1 MTTDILNYIDQLSA
15 TYNSLLPMSPE
26 NQRRWDKKVRL
37 EFNYNS
43 NHIEGN
49 TLTYGE
55 TELLLLFDETHGS
68 RPMREYEEMKAHD
81 VAFQKIKEWAADTET
96 PLTEQ
101 DIKNLNQIILV
112 QPFWKDAITPDGQPT
127 RRQITVGNYKT
138 QPNSVRLPNGELF
151 EYTAPQE
158 VPIKMQELIE
168 WYRDEQTALH
178 PVTLAAMFHYKFV
191 CIHPFDDGNGR
202 VSRLLMNYVLLAH
215 KLPPVVIKSSDKQN
229 YLHAL
234 HLADTGQY
242 EAFIRYIAA
251 QVVSSLEMAIK
262 AAKGESIEE
271 PDDLDKEIA
280 LLARQ
285 LQHQETYK
293 TPQQV
298 LNVFHWAQQKLL
310 APCEAVLRKFD
321 KLFQEKKKIKKV
333 NNEEAIK
340 VEYEYKNT
348 SEALTEP
355 FLTTIK
361 HFNNSAKKIGK
372 ENVYGIDPYTTDI
385 YNIAH
390 EYYLYGSAYAKDSVV
405 NCTFHI
411 LFEKFSYTIT
421 IEVMNDC
428 FLKKSYPYGTFPDDE
443 SISVLPQQLGKE
455 LLEKVKKV

>member
-1 MTTDILNYIDQLSA
+1 MDIFDYIDQLSA

-68 RPMREYEEMKAHD
+68 RPMRDYEEMKAHD
-81 VAFQKIKEWAADTET
+81 VAFQKIKEWATDTET

-112 QPFWKDAITPDGQPT
+112 QPFWKNAITPDGQPT

-158 VPIKMQELIE
+158 VPIKMQELME

-280 LLARQ
+280 LVARQ

-298 LNVFHWAQQKLL
+298 LNVFHWAQQKLF
-310 APCEAVLRKFD
+310 APCEAVLQKFD
-321 KLFQEKKKIKKV
+321 KLFQEKKRVRKV
-333 NNEEAIK
+333 NHKDVEEENRNSLLEVLTVSVPKIAKQLNNPIK
-340 VEYEYKNT
+340 
-348 SEALTEP
+348 
-355 FLTTIK
+355 
-361 HFNNSAKKIGK
+361 K

-385 YNIAH
+385 YNITLQ
-390 EYYLYGSAYAKDSVV
+390 YYLYGSAYARDSSVV
-405 NCTFHI
+405 NCIFYI
-411 LFEKFSYTIT
+411 SFEKNSYTIE
-421 IEVMNDC
+421 IEVMNDYL
-428 FLKKSYPYGTFPDDE
+428 FKKSYPYSTFPDDE

-455 LLEKVKKV
+455 LLAKVKKV

>member
-1 MTTDILNYIDQLSA
+1 MDIFDYIDQLSA

-55 TELLLLFDETHGS
+55 TELLLLFGETHGS
-68 RPMREYEEMKAHD
+68 RPMRDYEEMKAHD

-158 VPIKMQELIE
+158 VPIQMQELME

-234 HLADTGQY
+234 HLADTEQY
-242 EAFIRYIAA
+242 EAFIRYIAE

-280 LLARQ
+280 LVARQ

-310 APCEAVLRKFD
+310 APCEAVLQKFD
-321 KLFQEKKKIKKV
+321 KLFQEKKRVRKV
-333 NNEEAIK
+333 NHKEVEEENRNSLFEVLTASVPKIVKQLNNPIK
-340 VEYEYKNT
+340 
-348 SEALTEP
+348 
-355 FLTTIK
+355 
-361 HFNNSAKKIGK
+361 K

-385 YNIAH
+385 YNITLQ
-390 EYYLYGSAYAKDSVV
+390 YYLYGSAYARDSSVV
-405 NCTFHI
+405 NCIFYI
-411 LFEKFSYTIT
+411 SFEKNSYTIE
-421 IEVMNDC
+421 IEVMNDYL
-428 FLKKSYPYGTFPDDE
+428 FKKSYPYSTFPDDE

>member
-1 MTTDILNYIDQLSA
+1 MDIFDYIDQLSA
-15 TYNSLLPMSPE
+15 TYHSLLPMSPE
-26 NQRRWDKKVRL
+26 NQRQWDKKVRL

-49 TLTYGE
+49 TLTYGD
-55 TELLLLFDETHGS
+55 TQLLLLFDETHGS
-68 RPMREYEEMKAHD
+68 HPMRDYEEMKAHD
-81 VAFQKIKEWAADTET
+81 VAFQKIKEWAADTQM
-96 PLTEQ
+96 PLTEK
-101 DIKNLNQIILV
+101 DIRELNQIILV
-112 QPFWKDAITPDGQPT
+112 QPFWKDAITPDGHPT
-127 RRQITVGNYKT
+127 RRQIMVGSYKT

-158 VPIKMQELIE
+158 VPIQMQELME

-280 LLARQ
+280 LLTRQ

-298 LNVFHWAQQKLL
+298 LNVFHWAQQKFI
-310 APCEAVLRKFD
+310 APCEAVLQKFD
-321 KLFQEKKKIKKV
+321 KLFQEKKKIERLNDIQVDFSTLIELPKEV
-333 NNEEAIK
+333 NSLT
-340 VEYEYKNT
+340 YEYCLNQRYY
-348 SEALTEP
+348 
-355 FLTTIK
+355 I
-361 HFNNSAKKIGK
+361 
-372 ENVYGIDPYTTDI
+372 ENDI
-385 YNIAH
+385 W
-390 EYYLYGSAYAKDSVV
+390 
-405 NCTFHI
+405 
-411 LFEKFSYTIT
+411 
-421 IEVMNDC
+421 
-428 FLKKSYPYGTFPDDE
+428 
-443 SISVLPQQLGKE
+443 
-455 LLEKVKKV
+455 

>member
-68 RPMREYEEMKAHD
+68 RPMRDYEEMKAHD
-81 VAFQKIKEWAADTET
+81 VAFQKIKEWATDTET

-127 RRQITVGNYKT
+127 RRQIIVGNYKT

-158 VPIKMQELIE
+158 VPIKMQELME
-168 WYRDEQTALH
+168 WYRDEQTTLH

-242 EAFIRYIAA
+242 EAFIRYIAE

-280 LLARQ
+280 LLTRQ

-298 LNVFHWAQQKLL
+298 LNVFHWAQQKLF
-310 APCEAVLRKFD
+310 APCEAVLQKFD
-321 KLFQEKKKIKKV
+321 KLFQEKKRVRKV
-333 NNEEAIK
+333 NHKDVEEENRNSLLEVLTVSVPKIAKQLNNPIK
-340 VEYEYKNT
+340 
-348 SEALTEP
+348 
-355 FLTTIK
+355 
-361 HFNNSAKKIGK
+361 K

-385 YNIAH
+385 YNITLQ
-390 EYYLYGSAYAKDSVV
+390 YYLYGSAYARDSSVV
-405 NCTFHI
+405 NCIFYI
-411 LFEKFSYTIT
+411 SFEKNSYTIE
-421 IEVMNDC
+421 IEVMNDYL
-428 FLKKSYPYGTFPDDE
+428 FKKSYPYSTFPDDE

-455 LLEKVKKV
+455 LLAKVKKV

>member
-68 RPMREYEEMKAHD
+68 RPMRDYEEMKAHD
-81 VAFQKIKEWAADTET
+81 VAFQKIKEWATDTET

-101 DIKNLNQIILV
+101 EIKNLNQIILV
-112 QPFWKDAITPDGQPT
+112 QPFWKNAITPDGQPT

-158 VPIKMQELIE
+158 VPIKMQELME
-168 WYRDEQTALH
+168 WYRDEQTTLH

-242 EAFIRYIAA
+242 EAFIRYIAE

-280 LLARQ
+280 LVARQ

-310 APCEAVLRKFD
+310 APCEAVLQKFD
-321 KLFQEKKKIKKV
+321 KLFQEKKRVRKV
-333 NNEEAIK
+333 NHKDVEEENRNSLLEVLTASVPKIAKQLNNPIK
-340 VEYEYKNT
+340 
-348 SEALTEP
+348 
-355 FLTTIK
+355 
-361 HFNNSAKKIGK
+361 K

-385 YNIAH
+385 YNITLQ
-390 EYYLYGSAYAKDSVV
+390 YYLYGSAYARDSSVV
-405 NCTFHI
+405 NCIFYI
-411 LFEKFSYTIT
+411 SFEKNSYTIE
-421 IEVMNDC
+421 IEVMNDYL
-428 FLKKSYPYGTFPDDE
+428 FKKSYPYSTFPDDE

-455 LLEKVKKV
+455 LLAKVKKV

>member
-68 RPMREYEEMKAHD
+68 RPMRDYEEMKAHD
-81 VAFQKIKEWAADTET
+81 VAFQKIKEWAADTQM
-96 PLTEQ
+96 PLTEK
-101 DIKNLNQIILV
+101 DIRELNQIILV
-112 QPFWKDAITPDGQPT
+112 QPFLKNAITPDGQPT
-127 RRQITVGNYKT
+127 RKQIKVGSYKT
-138 QPNSVRLPNGELF
+138 EPNSVRLPNGELF

-158 VPIKMQELIE
+158 VPIRMQELME
-168 WYRDEQTALH
+168 WYRDEQRGLH

-202 VSRLLMNYVLLAH
+202 VSRLLMNYILLAH

-242 EAFIRYIAA
+242 EAFIRYIAE

-310 APCEAVLRKFD
+310 APCEAVLQKFD
-321 KLFQEKKKIKKV
+321 KLFQEKKRVRKV
-333 NNEEAIK
+333 NHKDVEEENRNSLLEVLTASVPKIAKQLNNPIK
-340 VEYEYKNT
+340 
-348 SEALTEP
+348 
-355 FLTTIK
+355 
-361 HFNNSAKKIGK
+361 K

-385 YNIAH
+385 YNITLQ
-390 EYYLYGSAYAKDSVV
+390 YYLYGSAYARDSSVV
-405 NCTFHI
+405 NCIFYI
-411 LFEKFSYTIT
+411 SFEKNSYTIE
-421 IEVMNDC
+421 IEVMNDYL
-428 FLKKSYPYGTFPDDE
+428 FKKSYPYSTFPDDE
-443 SISVLPQQLGKE
+443 SISVLPQQLGKK
-455 LLEKVKKV
+455 LLAKVKEV

>member
-1 MTTDILNYIDQLSA
+1 MDIFDYIDQLSA
-15 TYNSLLPMSPE
+15 TYHNLLPMSLE

-49 TLTYGE
+49 TLTYGD
-55 TELLLLFDETHGS
+55 TQLLLLFGETHGS
-68 RPMREYEEMKAHD
+68 RPMRDYEEMKAHD
-81 VAFQKIKEWAADTET
+81 VAFQKIKEWAADTDM
-96 PLTEQ
+96 PLTEK
-101 DIKNLNQIILV
+101 DIRELNQIILV
-112 QPFWKDAITPDGQPT
+112 QPFWKDAITPEGQPT
-127 RRQITVGNYKT
+127 RRQITVGSYKT

-158 VPIKMQELIE
+158 VPIQMQALME
-168 WYRDEQTALH
+168 WYRDEQAALH

-234 HLADTGQY
+234 HLADIGQY
-242 EAFIRYIAA
+242 EAFIRYIAQ

-285 LQHQETYK
+285 LEHQETYK

-298 LNVFHWAQQKLL
+298 LNVFHWAQQKLI
-310 APCEAVLRKFD
+310 APCEAVLQKFD
-321 KLFQEKKKIKKV
+321 KLFQEKKRVRKV
-333 NNEEAIK
+333 NHKEVEDENRNSLLEVLTAPIPKFVKQLNNPIK
-340 VEYEYKNT
+340 
-348 SEALTEP
+348 
-355 FLTTIK
+355 
-361 HFNNSAKKIGK
+361 K

-385 YNIAH
+385 YNIAK
-390 EYYLYGSAYAKDSVV
+390 EYYLYGSAYAKDSSVV
-405 NCTFHI
+405 NCIFYI
-411 LFEKFSYTIT
+411 SFEKNSYTIE
-421 IEVMNDC
+421 IDVMNDC
-428 FLKKSYPYGTFPDDE
+428 LLKKSYPYGTFPDDE
-443 SISVLPQQLGKE
+443 SISVLPQQLGKK
-455 LLEKVKKV
+455 LLAKVKEV

>member
-1 MTTDILNYIDQLSA
+1 MTRDILGYIDQLSA

-68 RPMREYEEMKAHD
+68 HPMRDYEEMKAHD

-112 QPFWKDAITPDGQPT
+112 QPFWKNAITPDGQPT

-158 VPIKMQELIE
+158 VPIQMQALME

-310 APCEAVLRKFD
+310 APCEAVLQKFD
-321 KLFQEKKKIKKV
+321 KLFQEKKRVRKV
-333 NNEEAIK
+333 NHKDVEEENRNSLLEVLTASVPKIAKQLNNPIK
-340 VEYEYKNT
+340 
-348 SEALTEP
+348 
-355 FLTTIK
+355 
-361 HFNNSAKKIGK
+361 K

-385 YNIAH
+385 YNITLQ
-390 EYYLYGSAYAKDSVV
+390 YYLYGSAYAKNSSVV
-405 NCTFHI
+405 NCIFYI
-411 LFEKFSYTIT
+411 SFEENSYTIE
-421 IEVMNDC
+421 IEVMNDYL
-428 FLKKSYPYGTFPDDE
+428 LKKSYSYSTFPDDK
-443 SISVLPQQLGKE
+443 SISVLPQQLGKK
-455 LLEKVKKV
+455 LLEKVKEV

>member
-1 MTTDILNYIDQLSA
+1 MDIFDYIDQLSA

-68 RPMREYEEMKAHD
+68 RPMRDYEEMKAHD
-81 VAFQKIKEWAADTET
+81 VAFQKIKEWAADTQM
-96 PLTEQ
+96 PLTE
-101 DIKNLNQIILV
+101 KNIRELNQIILV

-158 VPIKMQELIE
+158 VPIRMQELME
-168 WYRDEQTALH
+168 RYRDEQTALH

-242 EAFIRYIAA
+242 EAFIRYIAE

-280 LLARQ
+280 LVARQ

-298 LNVFHWAQQKLL
+298 LNVFHWAQQKLI

-321 KLFQEKKKIKKV
+321 KLFQEKKRVRKV
-333 NNEEAIK
+333 NDKEIEEESTLKDLFELPRIIR
-340 VEYEYKNT
+340 N
-348 SEALTEP
+348 LQQ
-355 FLTTIK
+355 
-361 HFNNSAKKIGK
+361 FNGKGKK

-385 YNIAH
+385 YNITH
-390 EYYLYGSAYAKDSVV
+390 QYYLYGSAYARDSSVV
-405 NCTFHI
+405 NCIFYI
-411 LFEKFSYTIT
+411 SFEKNSYTIE

-428 FLKKSYPYGTFPDDE
+428 LLEKSYPYGTFPDDE
-443 SISVLPQQLGKE
+443 SISVLPQQLGKK
-455 LLEKVKKV
+455 LLAKVKEV

>member
-1 MTTDILNYIDQLSA
+1 MDIFDYIDQLSA
-15 TYNSLLPMSPE
+15 TYHSLLPMSPE
-26 NQRRWDKKVRL
+26 NQHRWDKKVRL

-68 RPMREYEEMKAHD
+68 RPMRDYEEMKAHD
-81 VAFQKIKEWAADTET
+81 VAFQKIKEWATDTET

-112 QPFWKDAITPDGQPT
+112 QPFWKNAITPDGQPT

-158 VPIKMQELIE
+158 VPLKMQELME
-168 WYRDEQTALH
+168 WYRDEPTTLH
-178 PVTLAAMFHYKFV
+178 PITLAAMFHYKFV

-280 LLARQ
+280 LVARQ

-310 APCEAVLRKFD
+310 APCEAVLQKFD
-321 KLFQEKKKIKKV
+321 KLFQEKKRVRKV
-333 NNEEAIK
+333 NHKDVEEENRNSLLEVLTASVPKIAKQLNNPIK
-340 VEYEYKNT
+340 
-348 SEALTEP
+348 
-355 FLTTIK
+355 
-361 HFNNSAKKIGK
+361 K

-385 YNIAH
+385 YNITLQ
-390 EYYLYGSAYAKDSVV
+390 YYLYGSAYARDSSVV
-405 NCTFHI
+405 NCIFYI
-411 LFEKFSYTIT
+411 SFEKNSYTIE
-421 IEVMNDC
+421 IEVMNDYL
-428 FLKKSYPYGTFPDDE
+428 FKKSYPYSTFPDDE
-443 SISVLPQQLGKE
+443 SISVLPQQLGKK
-455 LLEKVKKV
+455 LLAKVKEV

>member
-26 NQRRWDKKVRL
+26 NQCRWDKKVRL

-81 VAFQKIKEWAADTET
+81 VAFQKIKEWATDTET

-112 QPFWKDAITPDGQPT
+112 QPFWKNAITPDGQPT

-158 VPIKMQELIE
+158 VPIKMQELME
-168 WYRDEQTALH
+168 WYRDEQTTLH
-178 PVTLAAMFHYKFV
+178 PITLAAMFHYKFV

-280 LLARQ
+280 LVARQ

-310 APCEAVLRKFD
+310 APCEAVLQKFD
-321 KLFQEKKKIKKV
+321 KLFQEKKRVRKV
-333 NNEEAIK
+333 NHKEVEEENRDSLFEVLTAPIPKIVKQLNNPIK
-340 VEYEYKNT
+340 
-348 SEALTEP
+348 
-355 FLTTIK
+355 
-361 HFNNSAKKIGK
+361 K

-385 YNIAH
+385 YNITLQ
-390 EYYLYGSAYAKDSVV
+390 YYLYGSAYARDSSVV
-405 NCTFHI
+405 NCIFYI
-411 LFEKFSYTIT
+411 SFEKNSYTIE
-421 IEVMNDC
+421 IEVMNDYL
-428 FLKKSYPYGTFPDDE
+428 FKKSYPYGTFPDNE
-443 SISVLPQQLGKE
+443 SISVLPQQLGKK
-455 LLEKVKKV
+455 LLAKVKEV

>member
-1 MTTDILNYIDQLSA
+1 MDIFDYIDQLSA
-15 TYNSLLPMSPE
+15 TYHSLLPMSPE

-49 TLTYGE
+49 TLTYGD
-55 TELLLLFDETHGS
+55 TQLLLLFDETHGS
-68 RPMREYEEMKAHD
+68 HPMRDYEEMKAHD
-81 VAFQKIKEWAADTET
+81 VAFQKIKEWAADADM
-96 PLTEQ
+96 PLTEK
-101 DIKNLNQIILV
+101 DIRELNQIILV
-112 QPFWKDAITPDGQPT
+112 KSFWKDAITPDGHPT
-127 RRQITVGNYKT
+127 RRQIMVGSYKT

-158 VPIKMQELIE
+158 VPIKMQELME

-242 EAFIRYIAA
+242 EAFIRYIAQ

-280 LLARQ
+280 LLTRQ

-310 APCEAVLRKFD
+310 APCEAVLQKFD
-321 KLFQEKKKIKKV
+321 KLFQEKKRVRKV
-333 NNEEAIK
+333 NHKEVEEENRNSLLEVLTASVPKIVKQLNNPIK
-340 VEYEYKNT
+340 
-348 SEALTEP
+348 
-355 FLTTIK
+355 
-361 HFNNSAKKIGK
+361 K

-385 YNIAH
+385 YNITLQ
-390 EYYLYGSAYAKDSVV
+390 YYLYGSAYARDSSVV
-405 NCTFHI
+405 NCIFYI
-411 LFEKFSYTIT
+411 SFEKNSYTIE

-428 FLKKSYPYGTFPDDE
+428 LLEKSYPYGTFPDDE

-455 LLEKVKKV
+455 LLAKVKKV

>member
-1 MTTDILNYIDQLSA
+1 MDIFDYIDQLSA

-68 RPMREYEEMKAHD
+68 RPMRDYEEMKAHD
-81 VAFQKIKEWAADTET
+81 VAFQKIKEWATDTET

-112 QPFWKDAITPDGQPT
+112 QPFWKDAITPNGQPT

-158 VPIKMQELIE
+158 VPIRMQELME
-168 WYRDEQTALH
+168 WYRNKQTALH

-242 EAFIRYIAA
+242 EAFIRYIAE

-280 LLARQ
+280 LLTRQ

-298 LNVFHWAQQKLL
+298 LNVFHWAQQKLI
-310 APCEAVLRKFD
+310 APCEAVLQKFD
-321 KLFQEKKKIKKV
+321 KLFQEKKEIKKV
-333 NNEEAIK
+333 NNEEVKEEDKLKDLLEILRTPIK
-340 VEYEYKNT
+340 SIQQMNE
-348 SEALTEP
+348 EAKL
-355 FLTTIK
+355 K
-361 HFNNSAKKIGK
+361 AQKI
-372 ENVYGIDPYTTDI
+372 YDIDPYITEI
-385 YNIAH
+385 NNITH
-390 EYYLYGSAYAKDSVV
+390 QYYLYGSAYARDSSVV
-405 NCTFHI
+405 NCSIEISFKNDLYI
-411 LFEKFSYTIT
+411 IA
-421 IEVMNDC
+421 IEVMNDYL
-428 FLKKSYPYGTFPDDE
+428 LKKSYPYSTFPDDE
-443 SISVLPQQLGKE
+443 SISVLPQQLGKK
-455 LLEKVKKV
+455 LLAKVKEV

>member
-1 MTTDILNYIDQLSA
+1 MDIFDYIDQLSA
-15 TYNSLLPMSPE
+15 TYHSLLPMSPE

-55 TELLLLFDETHGS
+55 TQLLLLFDETHGS
-68 RPMREYEEMKAHD
+68 HPMRDYEEMKAHD
-81 VAFQKIKEWAADTET
+81 VAFQKIKEWAADTDM
-96 PLTEQ
+96 PLTEK
-101 DIKNLNQIILV
+101 DIRELNQIILV

-138 QPNSVRLPNGELF
+138 QPNSVLLSNGELF

-158 VPIKMQELIE
+158 VPIQMQELME
-168 WYRDEQTALH
+168 WYRDKQATLH
-178 PVTLAAMFHYKFV
+178 PINLAAMFHYKFV
-191 CIHPFDDGNGR
+191 RIHPFDDGNGR

-242 EAFIRYIAA
+242 EAFIRYIAE

-271 PDDLDKEIA
+271 PDDLDKEIT

-310 APCEAVLRKFD
+310 APCEAVLQKFD
-321 KLFQEKKKIKKV
+321 KLFQEKKEIKKV
-333 NNEEAIK
+333 NNEEVKEEDKLKDLLEILRTPIK
-340 VEYEYKNT
+340 SIQQMNE
-348 SEALTEP
+348 EAKL
-355 FLTTIK
+355 K
-361 HFNNSAKKIGK
+361 AQKI
-372 ENVYGIDPYTTDI
+372 YDIDPYITEI
-385 YNIAH
+385 NNITH
-390 EYYLYGSAYAKDSVV
+390 QYYLYGSAYARDSSVV
-405 NCTFHI
+405 NCSIEISFKNDLYI
-411 LFEKFSYTIT
+411 IV
-421 IEVMNDC
+421 IEVMNDYL
-428 FLKKSYPYGTFPDDE
+428 LKKSYPYSTFPDDE
-443 SISVLPQQLGKE
+443 SISVLPQQLGKK
-455 LLEKVKKV
+455 LLAKVKEV

>member
-1 MTTDILNYIDQLSA
+1 MDIFDYIDQLSA

-68 RPMREYEEMKAHD
+68 RPMRDYEEMKAHD

-158 VPIKMQELIE
+158 VPIKMQELME
-168 WYRDEQTALH
+168 WYRDKQTALH
-178 PVTLAAMFHYKFV
+178 PVSLAAMFHYKFV

-242 EAFIRYIAA
+242 EAFIHYIAQ

-280 LLARQ
+280 LVARQ

-298 LNVFHWAQQKLL
+298 LNVFHWAQQKLI
-310 APCEAVLRKFD
+310 APCEAVLQKFD

-390 EYYLYGSAYAKDSVV
+390 EYYLYGSAYAKDSSVV
-405 NCTFHI
+405 NCIFYI
-411 LFEKFSYTIT
+411 SFEKFSYTIA
-421 IEVMNDC
+421 IEVMND
-428 FLKKSYPYGTFPDDE
+428 FLLKKSYPYSTFPDDE
-443 SISVLPQQLGKE
+443 SISVLPQQLGKK
-455 LLEKVKKV
+455 LLAKIKEV

>member
-1 MTTDILNYIDQLSA
+1 MDIFDYIDQLSA
-15 TYNSLLPMSPE
+15 TYHSLLPMSPE
-26 NQRRWDKKVRL
+26 NQHRWDKKVRL

-68 RPMREYEEMKAHD
+68 RPMRDYEEMKAHD
-81 VAFQKIKEWAADTET
+81 VAFQKIKEWATDTET

-112 QPFWKDAITPDGQPT
+112 QPFWKNAITPDGQPT

-158 VPIKMQELIE
+158 VPIKMQELME
-168 WYRDEQTALH
+168 WYRDEQTTLH
-178 PVTLAAMFHYKFV
+178 PITLAAMFHYKFV

-280 LLARQ
+280 LVARQ

-310 APCEAVLRKFD
+310 APCEAVLQKFD
-321 KLFQEKKKIKKV
+321 KLFQEKKRVRKV
-333 NNEEAIK
+333 NHKEVEEENRDSLFEVLTAPIPKIVKQLNSPIK
-340 VEYEYKNT
+340 
-348 SEALTEP
+348 
-355 FLTTIK
+355 
-361 HFNNSAKKIGK
+361 K

-385 YNIAH
+385 YNITLQ
-390 EYYLYGSAYAKDSVV
+390 YYLYGSAYARDSSVV
-405 NCTFHI
+405 NCIFYI
-411 LFEKFSYTIT
+411 SFEKNSYTIE
-421 IEVMNDC
+421 IEVMNDYL
-428 FLKKSYPYGTFPDDE
+428 FKKSYPYGTFPDNE
-443 SISVLPQQLGKE
+443 SISVLPQQLGKK
-455 LLEKVKKV
+455 LLAKVKEV

>member
-1 MTTDILNYIDQLSA
+1 MDIFDYIDQLSA
-15 TYNSLLPMSPE
+15 TYNNLLPMSPE

-55 TELLLLFDETHGS
+55 TQLLLLFDETHGS
-68 RPMREYEEMKAHD
+68 HPMRDYEEMKAHD

-138 QPNSVRLPNGELF
+138 QPNSVLLSNGELF
-151 EYTAPQE
+151 KYTAPQE
-158 VPIKMQELIE
+158 VPIQMQELME
-168 WYRDEQTALH
+168 WYRDKQATLH
-178 PVTLAAMFHYKFV
+178 PINLAAMFHYKFV
-191 CIHPFDDGNGR
+191 RIHPFDDGNGR

-234 HLADTGQY
+234 HLADIGQY
-242 EAFIRYIAA
+242 EAFIRYIAE

-280 LLARQ
+280 LVARQ
-285 LQHQETYK
+285 QQHQETYK

-310 APCEAVLRKFD
+310 APCEAVLQKFD
-321 KLFQEKKKIKKV
+321 KLFQEKKRVRKV
-333 NNEEAIK
+333 NDKEIEEEDIFKDLWERLRTPIKSIQQMNEEAKLKAQRI
-340 VEYEYKNT
+340 YD
-348 SEALTEP
+348 
-355 FLTTIK
+355 
-361 HFNNSAKKIGK
+361 
-372 ENVYGIDPYTTDI
+372 IDPYITEI
-385 YNIAH
+385 NNITH
-390 EYYLYGSAYAKDSVV
+390 QYYLYGSAYVRDSSVV
-405 NCTFHI
+405 NCSIDISF
-411 LFEKFSYTIT
+411 KNDSYTIT
-421 IEVMNDC
+421 IEVMNDYL
-428 FLKKSYPYGTFPDDE
+428 LKKNYPYSTFPDDE
-443 SISVLPQQLGKE
+443 SISVLPKQLGKK
-455 LLEKVKKV
+455 LLAKVKEV

>member
-1 MTTDILNYIDQLSA
+1 MDIFDYIDQLSA
-15 TYNSLLPMSPE
+15 TYHSLLPMSPE
-26 NQRRWDKKVRL
+26 NQHRWDKKVRL

-68 RPMREYEEMKAHD
+68 RPMRDYEEMKAHD
-81 VAFQKIKEWAADTET
+81 VAFQKIKEWATDTET

-112 QPFWKDAITPDGQPT
+112 QPFWKNAITPDGQPT

-158 VPIKMQELIE
+158 VPIKMQELME
-168 WYRDEQTALH
+168 WYRDEQTTLH
-178 PVTLAAMFHYKFV
+178 PITLAAMFHYKFV

-242 EAFIRYIAA
+242 EAFIRYIAE

-280 LLARQ
+280 LVARQ

-310 APCEAVLRKFD
+310 APCEAVLQKFD
-321 KLFQEKKKIKKV
+321 KLFQEKKRVRKV
-333 NNEEAIK
+333 NHKDVEEENRNSLLEVLTASVPKIAKQLNNPIK
-340 VEYEYKNT
+340 
-348 SEALTEP
+348 
-355 FLTTIK
+355 
-361 HFNNSAKKIGK
+361 K

-385 YNIAH
+385 YNITLQ
-390 EYYLYGSAYAKDSVV
+390 YYLYGSAYARDSSVV
-405 NCTFHI
+405 NCIFYI
-411 LFEKFSYTIT
+411 SFEKNSYTIE
-421 IEVMNDC
+421 IEVMNDYL
-428 FLKKSYPYGTFPDDE
+428 FKKSYPYSTFPDDE
-443 SISVLPQQLGKE
+443 SISVLPQQLGKK
-455 LLEKVKKV
+455 LLAKVKEV

>member
-1 MTTDILNYIDQLSA
+1 MDIFDYIDQLLA
-15 TYNSLLPMSPE
+15 TYNSLMSPD

-68 RPMREYEEMKAHD
+68 RPMRDYEEMKAHD
-81 VAFQKIKEWAADTET
+81 VAFQKIKEWATDTET

-158 VPIKMQELIE
+158 VPIKMQALME

-229 YLHAL
+229 YLRTL
-234 HLADTGQY
+234 RLADTEQY
-242 EAFIRYIAA
+242 EDLIRYIAE

-298 LNVFHWAQQKLL
+298 LNVFHWAQQKLI

-321 KLFQEKKKIKKV
+321 KLFQEKKRVRKV
-333 NNEEAIK
+333 NHKEVEEENRNSLFEVLTAPIPKIVKQLNNPIK
-340 VEYEYKNT
+340 
-348 SEALTEP
+348 
-355 FLTTIK
+355 
-361 HFNNSAKKIGK
+361 K

-385 YNIAH
+385 YNITLQ
-390 EYYLYGSAYAKDSVV
+390 YYLYGSAYAKDSSVV
-405 NCTFHI
+405 NCIFYI
-411 LFEKFSYTIT
+411 SFEKNSYTIE
-421 IEVMNDC
+421 IEVMNDYL
-428 FLKKSYPYGTFPDDE
+428 LKKSYSYSTFPDDE
-443 SISVLPQQLGKE
+443 SISVLPQQLGKK
-455 LLEKVKKV
+455 LLAKVKEV

>member
-26 NQRRWDKKVRL
+26 NQRRWEKKVRL

-158 VPIKMQELIE
+158 VPIQMQALME

-298 LNVFHWAQQKLL
+298 LNVFHWAQQKLF
-310 APCEAVLRKFD
+310 APCEAVLQKFD
-321 KLFQEKKKIKKV
+321 KLFQEKKRVRKV
-333 NNEEAIK
+333 NHKDVEEENRNSLLEVLTASVPKIAKQLNNPIK
-340 VEYEYKNT
+340 
-348 SEALTEP
+348 
-355 FLTTIK
+355 
-361 HFNNSAKKIGK
+361 K

-385 YNIAH
+385 YNITLQ
-390 EYYLYGSAYAKDSVV
+390 YYLYGSAYARDSSVV
-405 NCTFHI
+405 NCIFYI
-411 LFEKFSYTIT
+411 SFEKNSYTIE
-421 IEVMNDC
+421 IEVMNDYL
-428 FLKKSYPYGTFPDDE
+428 FKKSYPYSTFPDDE

-455 LLEKVKKV
+455 LLAKVKKV

>member
-1 MTTDILNYIDQLSA
+1 MDIFDYIDQLSA

-26 NQRRWDKKVRL
+26 NQRRWEKKVRL

-68 RPMREYEEMKAHD
+68 RPMRDYEEMKAHD
-81 VAFQKIKEWAADTET
+81 VAFQKIKEWATDTET

-138 QPNSVRLPNGELF
+138 QSNSVRLSNGELF

-158 VPIKMQELIE
+158 VPIQMQALME

-178 PVTLAAMFHYKFV
+178 PVTLAAIFHYKFV

-242 EAFIRYIAA
+242 EAFIHYIAA

-298 LNVFHWAQQKLL
+298 LNVFHWAQQKLIV
-310 APCEAVLRKFD
+310 PCEAVLQKFD
-321 KLFQEKKKIKKV
+321 KLFQEKKEIKKV
-333 NNEEAIK
+333 NNEEVKEEDKLKDLLEILRTPIK
-340 VEYEYKNT
+340 SIQQMNE
-348 SEALTEP
+348 EAKL
-355 FLTTIK
+355 K
-361 HFNNSAKKIGK
+361 AQKI
-372 ENVYGIDPYTTDI
+372 YDIDPYITEI
-385 YNIAH
+385 NNITH
-390 EYYLYGSAYAKDSVV
+390 KYYLYGSAYARDSSVV
-405 NCTFHI
+405 NCSIEISFKNDLYI
-411 LFEKFSYTIT
+411 IA
-421 IEVMNDC
+421 IEVMNDYL
-428 FLKKSYPYGTFPDDE
+428 LKKSYPYSTFPDDE
-443 SISVLPQQLGKE
+443 SISVLPQQLGKK
-455 LLEKVKKV
+455 LLAKVKEV

>member
-55 TELLLLFDETHGS
+55 TELLLLFGETHGS
-68 RPMREYEEMKAHD
+68 RPMRDYEEMKAHD

-158 VPIKMQELIE
+158 VPIKMQDLME

-191 CIHPFDDGNGR
+191 RIHPFDDGNGR

-234 HLADTGQY
+234 HLADTEQY
-242 EAFIRYIAA
+242 EAFIRYIAE
-251 QVVSSLEMAIK
+251 QVVRSLEMAIK

-310 APCEAVLRKFD
+310 APCEAVLQKFD
-321 KLFQEKKKIKKV
+321 KLFREKKKIERLNDIQVDFSTLIELPKEV
-333 NNEEAIK
+333 DSLT
-340 VEYEYKNT
+340 YEYCLNQRYYIENDT
-348 SEALTEP
+348 P
-355 FLTTIK
+355 FKTTIGIQFQEK
-361 HFNNSAKKIGK
+361 HYELSIKIVDSELFK
-372 ENVYGIDPYTTDI
+372 E
-385 YNIAH
+385 
-390 EYYLYGSAYAKDSVV
+390 
-405 NCTFHI
+405 
-411 LFEKFSYTIT
+411 
-421 IEVMNDC
+421 
-428 FLKKSYPYGTFPDDE
+428 SYPYSTFPDDDR
-443 SISVLPQQLGKE
+443 ISVLPQQLGKE
-455 LLEKVKKV
+455 LLAKVKKV

>member
-1 MTTDILNYIDQLSA
+1 MDIFDYIDQLSD
-15 TYNSLLPMSPE
+15 TYHNLLPMSPE

-49 TLTYGE
+49 TLTYGD
-55 TELLLLFDETHGS
+55 TQLLLLFDETHGS
-68 RPMREYEEMKAHD
+68 HPMRDYEEMKAHD
-81 VAFQKIKEWAADTET
+81 VAFQKIKEWAADADM
-96 PLTEQ
+96 PLTEK
-101 DIKNLNQIILV
+101 DIRELNQIILV
-112 QPFWKDAITPDGQPT
+112 KSFWKDAITPDGHPT
-127 RRQITVGNYKT
+127 RRQIMVGSYKT

-158 VPIKMQELIE
+158 VPIKMQELME

-242 EAFIRYIAA
+242 EAFIRYIAQ

-280 LLARQ
+280 LLTRQ

-310 APCEAVLRKFD
+310 APCEAVLQKFD
-321 KLFQEKKKIKKV
+321 KLFQEKKRVRKV
-333 NNEEAIK
+333 NHKEVEEENRNSLLEVLTASVPKIVKQLNNPIK
-340 VEYEYKNT
+340 
-348 SEALTEP
+348 
-355 FLTTIK
+355 
-361 HFNNSAKKIGK
+361 K

-385 YNIAH
+385 YNITLQ
-390 EYYLYGSAYAKDSVV
+390 YYLYGSAYARDSSVV
-405 NCTFHI
+405 NCIFYI
-411 LFEKFSYTIT
+411 SFEKNSYTIE
-421 IEVMNDC
+421 IEVMNDYL
-428 FLKKSYPYGTFPDDE
+428 FKKSYPYSTFPDDE

-455 LLEKVKKV
+455 LLAKVKKV

>member
-1 MTTDILNYIDQLSA
+1 MDIFDYIDQLSA
-15 TYNSLLPMSPE
+15 TYNNLLPMSPE

-55 TELLLLFDETHGS
+55 TELLLFFDETHGS
-68 RPMREYEEMKAHD
+68 HPMREYEEMKAHD

-158 VPIKMQELIE
+158 VPIQMQALME

-191 CIHPFDDGNGR
+191 RIHPFDDGNGR

-234 HLADTGQY
+234 RLADTGQY
-242 EAFIRYIAA
+242 EAFIRYIAE

-280 LLARQ
+280 LLTRQ

-310 APCEAVLRKFD
+310 APCEAVLQKFD
-321 KLFQEKKKIKKV
+321 KLFQEKKRVRKV
-333 NNEEAIK
+333 NHKEVEEENRNSLLEVLTASIPKIAKQLNNPIK
-340 VEYEYKNT
+340 
-348 SEALTEP
+348 
-355 FLTTIK
+355 
-361 HFNNSAKKIGK
+361 K

-385 YNIAH
+385 YNITLQ
-390 EYYLYGSAYAKDSVV
+390 YYLYGSAYAKNSSVV
-405 NCTFHI
+405 NCIFYI
-411 LFEKFSYTIT
+411 SFEENSYTIE
-421 IEVMNDC
+421 IEVMNDYL
-428 FLKKSYPYGTFPDDE
+428 LKKSYPYSTFPDDK
-443 SISVLPQQLGKE
+443 SISVLPQQLGKK
-455 LLEKVKKV
+455 LLAKVKEV

>member
-55 TELLLLFDETHGS
+55 TELLLFFDETHGS
-68 RPMREYEEMKAHD
+68 HPMREYEEMKAHD

-158 VPIKMQELIE
+158 VPIQMQALME

-191 CIHPFDDGNGR
+191 RIHPFDDGNGR

-234 HLADTGQY
+234 RLADTGQY
-242 EAFIRYIAA
+242 EAFIRYIAE

-280 LLARQ
+280 LLTRQ

-310 APCEAVLRKFD
+310 APCEAVLQKFD
-321 KLFQEKKKIKKV
+321 KLFQEKKRVRKV
-333 NNEEAIK
+333 NHKDVEEENRNSLLEVLTVSVPKIAKQLNNPIK
-340 VEYEYKNT
+340 
-348 SEALTEP
+348 
-355 FLTTIK
+355 
-361 HFNNSAKKIGK
+361 K

-385 YNIAH
+385 YNITLQ
-390 EYYLYGSAYAKDSVV
+390 YYLYGSAYARDSSVV
-405 NCTFHI
+405 NCIFYI
-411 LFEKFSYTIT
+411 SFEKNSYTIE
-421 IEVMNDC
+421 IEVMNDYL
-428 FLKKSYPYGTFPDDE
+428 FKKSYPYSTFPDDE
-443 SISVLPQQLGKE
+443 SISVLPQQLGKK
-455 LLEKVKKV
+455 LLAKVKEV

>member
-1 MTTDILNYIDQLSA
+1 MDIFDYIDQLSA
-15 TYNSLLPMSPE
+15 TYHSLLPMSPE
-26 NQRRWDKKVRL
+26 NQHRWDKKVRL

-68 RPMREYEEMKAHD
+68 RPMRDYEEMKAHD
-81 VAFQKIKEWAADTET
+81 VAFQKIKEWATDTET

-112 QPFWKDAITPDGQPT
+112 QPFWKNAITPDGQPT

-158 VPIKMQELIE
+158 VPIKMQELME
-168 WYRDEQTALH
+168 WYRDEQTTLH
-178 PVTLAAMFHYKFV
+178 PITLAAMFHYKFV

-280 LLARQ
+280 LVARQ

-310 APCEAVLRKFD
+310 APCEAVLQKFD
-321 KLFQEKKKIKKV
+321 KLFQEKKRVRKV
-333 NNEEAIK
+333 NHKDVEEENRNSLLEVLTASVPKIAKQLNNPIK
-340 VEYEYKNT
+340 
-348 SEALTEP
+348 
-355 FLTTIK
+355 
-361 HFNNSAKKIGK
+361 K

-385 YNIAH
+385 YNITLQ
-390 EYYLYGSAYAKDSVV
+390 YYLYGSAYARDSSVV
-405 NCTFHI
+405 NCIFYI
-411 LFEKFSYTIT
+411 SFEKNSYTIE
-421 IEVMNDC
+421 IEVMNDYL
-428 FLKKSYPYGTFPDDE
+428 FKKSYPYSTFPDDE
-443 SISVLPQQLGKE
+443 SISGLPQQLGKK
-455 LLEKVKKV
+455 LLAKVKEV

>member
-112 QPFWKDAITPDGQPT
+112 QPFWKNAITPDGQPT

-158 VPIKMQELIE
+158 VPIQMQALME
-168 WYRDEQTALH
+168 WYRDKQATLH

-234 HLADTGQY
+234 HLADTGQN
-242 EAFIRYIAA
+242 EAFIRYIAE
-251 QVVSSLEMAIK
+251 QVVHSLEMAIK
-262 AAKGESIEE
+262 ADKGESIEE

-280 LLARQ
+280 LVARQ

-298 LNVFHWAQQKLL
+298 LNVFHWAQQKLF
-310 APCEAVLRKFD
+310 APCEAVLQKFD
-321 KLFQEKKKIKKV
+321 KLFQEKKRVRKV
-333 NNEEAIK
+333 NHKDVEEENRNSLLEVLTASVPKIAKQLNNPIK
-340 VEYEYKNT
+340 
-348 SEALTEP
+348 
-355 FLTTIK
+355 
-361 HFNNSAKKIGK
+361 K

-385 YNIAH
+385 YNITLQ
-390 EYYLYGSAYAKDSVV
+390 YYLYGSAYARDSSVV
-405 NCTFHI
+405 NCIFYI
-411 LFEKFSYTIT
+411 SFEKNSYTIE
-421 IEVMNDC
+421 IEVMNDYL
-428 FLKKSYPYGTFPDDE
+428 FKKSYPYSTFPDDE

-455 LLEKVKKV
+455 LLAKVKKV

>member
-1 MTTDILNYIDQLSA
+1 MDIFDYIDQLSA
-15 TYNSLLPMSPE
+15 TYNSLLPMSSE

-68 RPMREYEEMKAHD
+68 RPMRDYEEMKAHD
-81 VAFQKIKEWAADTET
+81 VAFQKIKEWATDTET

-112 QPFWKDAITPDGQPT
+112 QPFWKNAITPDGQPS

-158 VPIKMQELIE
+158 VPIKMQELME
-168 WYRDEQTALH
+168 WYRDEQTTLH

-242 EAFIRYIAA
+242 EAFIRYIAE

-280 LLARQ
+280 LLTRQ

-298 LNVFHWAQQKLL
+298 LNVFHWAQQKLI
-310 APCEAVLRKFD
+310 APCEAVLQKFD
-321 KLFQEKKKIKKV
+321 KLFQEKKEIKKV
-333 NNEEAIK
+333 NNEEVKEEDKLKDLLEILRTPIK
-340 VEYEYKNT
+340 SIQQMNE
-348 SEALTEP
+348 EAKL
-355 FLTTIK
+355 K
-361 HFNNSAKKIGK
+361 AQKI
-372 ENVYGIDPYTTDI
+372 YDIDPYITEI
-385 YNIAH
+385 NNITH
-390 EYYLYGSAYAKDSVV
+390 QYYLYGSAYARDSSVV
-405 NCTFHI
+405 NCSIEISFKNDLYI
-411 LFEKFSYTIT
+411 IA
-421 IEVMNDC
+421 IEVMNDYL
-428 FLKKSYPYGTFPDDE
+428 LKKSYPYSTFPDDE
-443 SISVLPQQLGKE
+443 SISVLPQQLGKK
-455 LLEKVKKV
+455 LLAKVKEV

>member
-1 MTTDILNYIDQLSA
+1 MDIFDYIDQLLA

-55 TELLLLFDETHGS
+55 TELLLLFDETHSS
-68 RPMREYEEMKAHD
+68 RPMRDYEEMKAHD

-158 VPIKMQELIE
+158 VPIQMQALME

-242 EAFIRYIAA
+242 EAFIRYIAE

-280 LLARQ
+280 LVARQ

-310 APCEAVLRKFD
+310 APCEAVLQKFD
-321 KLFQEKKKIKKV
+321 KLFQEKKRVRKV
-333 NNEEAIK
+333 NHKEVEEENRNSLLEVLTASVPKIAKQLNNPIK
-340 VEYEYKNT
+340 
-348 SEALTEP
+348 
-355 FLTTIK
+355 
-361 HFNNSAKKIGK
+361 K

-385 YNIAH
+385 YNITLQ
-390 EYYLYGSAYAKDSVV
+390 YYLYGSAYARDSSVV
-405 NCTFHI
+405 NCIFYI
-411 LFEKFSYTIT
+411 SFEKNSYTIE
-421 IEVMNDC
+421 IEVMNDYL
-428 FLKKSYPYGTFPDDE
+428 LKKSYPYSTFPDDE

-455 LLEKVKKV
+455 LLAKVKKV

>member
-1 MTTDILNYIDQLSA
+1 MDIFDYIDQLSA

-68 RPMREYEEMKAHD
+68 RPMRDYEEMKAHD

-158 VPIKMQELIE
+158 VPIRMQELME
-168 WYRDEQTALH
+168 WYRNKQTALH

-242 EAFIRYIAA
+242 EAFIRYIAE

-298 LNVFHWAQQKLL
+298 LNVFHWAQQKLI
-310 APCEAVLRKFD
+310 APCEAVLQKFD
-321 KLFQEKKKIKKV
+321 KLFQEKKEIKKV
-333 NNEEAIK
+333 NNEEVKEEDKLKDLLEILRTPIK
-340 VEYEYKNT
+340 SIQQMNE
-348 SEALTEP
+348 EAKLKAQR
-355 FLTTIK
+355 I
-361 HFNNSAKKIGK
+361 
-372 ENVYGIDPYTTDI
+372 YDIDPYITEI
-385 YNIAH
+385 NNITH
-390 EYYLYGSAYAKDSVV
+390 EYYLYGSAYAKDSSVV
-405 NCTFHI
+405 NCIFYI
-411 LFEKFSYTIT
+411 SFEKFSYTIA

-428 FLKKSYPYGTFPDDE
+428 LLKKSYPYSTFPDDE
-443 SISVLPQQLGKE
+443 SISVLPQQLGKK
-455 LLEKVKKV
+455 LLAKIKKV

>member
-1 MTTDILNYIDQLSA
+1 MTDIFDYIDQLSA

-68 RPMREYEEMKAHD
+68 RPMRDYEEMKAHD
-81 VAFQKIKEWAADTET
+81 VAFQKIKEWATDTET

-101 DIKNLNQIILV
+101 DIKNLNQIILI
-112 QPFWKDAITPDGQPT
+112 QPFWKDAITPNGQPT

-158 VPIKMQELIE
+158 VPIKMQELME
-168 WYRDEQTALH
+168 WYRDKQVTLH
-178 PVTLAAMFHYKFV
+178 PINLAAMFHYKFV
-191 CIHPFDDGNGR
+191 RIHPFDDGNGR

-234 HLADTGQY
+234 HLADIGQY
-242 EAFIRYIAA
+242 EAFIRYIAE

-280 LLARQ
+280 LVARQ
-285 LQHQETYK
+285 QQHQETYK

-298 LNVFHWAQQKLL
+298 LNVFHWTQQKLI
-310 APCEAVLRKFD
+310 APCEAVLQKFD
-321 KLFQEKKKIKKV
+321 KLFQEKKEIKKV
-333 NNEEAIK
+333 NNEEVKEEDKLKDLLEILRTPIK
-340 VEYEYKNT
+340 SIQQMNE
-348 SEALTEP
+348 EAKL
-355 FLTTIK
+355 K
-361 HFNNSAKKIGK
+361 AQKI
-372 ENVYGIDPYTTDI
+372 YDIDPYITEI
-385 YNIAH
+385 NNITH
-390 EYYLYGSAYAKDSVV
+390 QYYLYGSAYARDSSVV
-405 NCTFHI
+405 NCSIEISFKNDLYI
-411 LFEKFSYTIT
+411 IA
-421 IEVMNDC
+421 IEVMNDYL
-428 FLKKSYPYGTFPDDE
+428 LKKSYPYGTFPDDE
-443 SISVLPQQLGKE
+443 SISVLPQQLGKK
-455 LLEKVKKV
+455 LLAKVKEV

>member
-1 MTTDILNYIDQLSA
+1 MDIFDYIDQLSA
-15 TYNSLLPMSPE
+15 TYHSLLPMSPE

-49 TLTYGE
+49 TLTYGD
-55 TELLLLFDETHGS
+55 TQLLLLFDETHGS
-68 RPMREYEEMKAHD
+68 HPMRDYEEMKAHD

-138 QPNSVRLPNGELF
+138 QPNSVLLPNGELF

-158 VPIKMQELIE
+158 VPIQMQELME

-229 YLHAL
+229 YLYAL
-234 HLADTGQY
+234 HLADIGQY
-242 EAFIRYIAA
+242 KAFIRYIAE

-280 LLARQ
+280 LLTRQ

-298 LNVFHWAQQKLL
+298 LNVFHWTQQKLI
-310 APCEAVLRKFD
+310 APCEAVLQKFD
-321 KLFQEKKKIKKV
+321 KLFQEKKEIKKV
-333 NNEEAIK
+333 NNEEVKEEDKLKDLLEILRTPIK
-340 VEYEYKNT
+340 SIQQMNE
-348 SEALTEP
+348 EAKL
-355 FLTTIK
+355 K
-361 HFNNSAKKIGK
+361 AQKI
-372 ENVYGIDPYTTDI
+372 YDIDPYITEI
-385 YNIAH
+385 NNITYQ
-390 EYYLYGSAYAKDSVV
+390 YYLYGSAYARDSSVV
-405 NCTFHI
+405 NCSIEISFKNDLYI
-411 LFEKFSYTIT
+411 IA
-421 IEVMNDC
+421 IEVMNDYL
-428 FLKKSYPYGTFPDDE
+428 LKKSYPYSTFPDDE
-443 SISVLPQQLGKE
+443 SISVLPQQLGKK
-455 LLEKVKKV
+455 LLAKVKEV

>member
-1 MTTDILNYIDQLSA
+1 MDIFDYIEQLSA
-15 TYNSLLPMSPE
+15 TYHSLLPMSPE
-26 NQRRWDKKVRL
+26 NQRRWEKKVRL

-68 RPMREYEEMKAHD
+68 RPMRDYEEMKAHD
-81 VAFQKIKEWAADTET
+81 VAFQKIKEWAADTDM
-96 PLTEQ
+96 PLTEK
-101 DIKNLNQIILV
+101 DIRELNQIILV
-112 QPFWKDAITPDGQPT
+112 KPFWKNAITPDGQPT
-127 RRQITVGNYKT
+127 RRQIMVGSYKT
-138 QPNSVRLPNGELF
+138 EPNSVRLSNGELF

-158 VPIKMQELIE
+158 VPIQMQELME

-191 CIHPFDDGNGR
+191 RIHPFDDGNGR
-202 VSRLLMNYVLLAH
+202 VSRLLMNYILLAH
-215 KLPPVVIKSSDKQN
+215 RLPPVVIKSSDKQN

-234 HLADTGQY
+234 HLADIGQF
-242 EAFIRYIAA
+242 EAFIHYIAQ

-298 LNVFHWAQQKLL
+298 LNVFHWAQQKLI
-310 APCEAVLRKFD
+310 APCEAVLHKFD

-333 NNEEAIK
+333 NNEEVKKEDKLKDLLEILK
-340 VEYEYKNT
+340 SIQQMNE
-348 SEALTEP
+348 EAKLKAER
-355 FLTTIK
+355 I
-361 HFNNSAKKIGK
+361 
-372 ENVYGIDPYTTDI
+372 YDIDPYITEI
-385 YNIAH
+385 NNITH
-390 EYYLYGSAYAKDSVV
+390 QYYLYGNPYAKDSSVV
-405 NCTFHI
+405 NCSINI
-411 LFEKFSYTIT
+411 LFKNDSYTIT
-421 IEVMNDC
+421 IEVVNDC
-428 FLKKSYPYGTFPDDE
+428 LLKKNYPYSTFPDDE
-443 SISVLPQQLGKE
+443 SISVLPKQLGKK
-455 LLEKVKKV
+455 LLAKVKEV

>member
-1 MTTDILNYIDQLSA
+1 MDIFDYIEQLSA
-15 TYNSLLPMSPE
+15 TYNSLLPMSPD
-26 NQRRWDKKVRL
+26 NQRRWEKKVRL

-68 RPMREYEEMKAHD
+68 RPMRDYEEMKAHD

-158 VPIKMQELIE
+158 VPIKMQALME

-215 KLPPVVIKSSDKQN
+215 KLPPIVIKSSDKQN

-242 EAFIRYIAA
+242 EAFIRYIAE

-285 LQHQETYK
+285 LQHQEAYK
-293 TPQQV
+293 TPQQL
-298 LNVFHWAQQKLL
+298 LNVFHWAQQKLIV
-310 APCEAVLRKFD
+310 PCEAVLQKFD
-321 KLFQEKKKIKKV
+321 KLFQEKKEIKKV
-333 NNEEAIK
+333 NNEEVKEEDKLKDLLEILRTPIK
-340 VEYEYKNT
+340 SIQQMNE
-348 SEALTEP
+348 EAKL
-355 FLTTIK
+355 K
-361 HFNNSAKKIGK
+361 AQKI
-372 ENVYGIDPYTTDI
+372 YDIDPYITEI
-385 YNIAH
+385 NNITH
-390 EYYLYGSAYAKDSVV
+390 QYYLYGSAYARDSSVV
-405 NCTFHI
+405 NCSIEISFKNDLYI
-411 LFEKFSYTIT
+411 IA
-421 IEVMNDC
+421 IEVMNDYL
-428 FLKKSYPYGTFPDDE
+428 LKKSYPYSTFPDDE
-443 SISVLPQQLGKE
+443 SISVLPQQLGKK
-455 LLEKVKKV
+455 LLAKVKEV

>member
-1 MTTDILNYIDQLSA
+1 MDIFDYIDQLSA
-15 TYNSLLPMSPE
+15 TYHSLLPMSPE

-55 TELLLLFDETHGS
+55 TQLLLLFDETHGS
-68 RPMREYEEMKAHD
+68 HPMRDYEEMKAHD
-81 VAFQKIKEWAADTET
+81 VAFQKIKEWATDTET

-112 QPFWKDAITPDGQPT
+112 QPFWKNAITPDGQPT

-158 VPIKMQELIE
+158 VPIQMQALME

-242 EAFIRYIAA
+242 EAFIRYIAE

-285 LQHQETYK
+285 LQHQEAYK

-298 LNVFHWAQQKLL
+298 LNVFHWAQQKLIV
-310 APCEAVLRKFD
+310 PCEAVLQKFD
-321 KLFQEKKKIKKV
+321 KLFQEKKRVRKV
-333 NNEEAIK
+333 NDKEIEEEDIFKDLWERLRTPIKSIQQMNEEAKLKAQRI
-340 VEYEYKNT
+340 YD
-348 SEALTEP
+348 
-355 FLTTIK
+355 
-361 HFNNSAKKIGK
+361 
-372 ENVYGIDPYTTDI
+372 IDPYITEI
-385 YNIAH
+385 NNITH
-390 EYYLYGSAYAKDSVV
+390 QYYLYGSAYVRDSSVV
-405 NCTFHI
+405 NCSIDI
-411 LFEKFSYTIT
+411 LFKNDSYTIT
-421 IEVMNDC
+421 IEVMND
-428 FLKKSYPYGTFPDDE
+428 FLLKKSYPYSTFPDDE
-443 SISVLPQQLGKE
+443 SISVLPQQLGKK

>member
-1 MTTDILNYIDQLSA
+1 MDIFDYIDQLSA
-15 TYNSLLPMSPE
+15 TYHSLLPMSPE

-68 RPMREYEEMKAHD
+68 RPMRDYEEMKAHD
-81 VAFQKIKEWAADTET
+81 VAFQKIKEWATDTET

-112 QPFWKDAITPDGQPT
+112 QPFWKNAITPDGQPT

-158 VPIKMQELIE
+158 VPIKMQELME
-168 WYRDEQTALH
+168 WYRDEQTTLH

-242 EAFIRYIAA
+242 EAFIRYIAE
-251 QVVSSLEMAIK
+251 QVVHSLEMAIK

-280 LLARQ
+280 LVARQ

-310 APCEAVLRKFD
+310 APCEAVLQKFD
-321 KLFQEKKKIKKV
+321 KLFQEKKRVRKV
-333 NNEEAIK
+333 NHKDVEEENRNSLLEVLTASVPKIAKQLNNPIK
-340 VEYEYKNT
+340 
-348 SEALTEP
+348 
-355 FLTTIK
+355 
-361 HFNNSAKKIGK
+361 K

-385 YNIAH
+385 YNITH
-390 EYYLYGSAYAKDSVV
+390 QYYLYGSAYARDSSVV
-405 NCTFHI
+405 NCIFYI
-411 LFEKFSYTIT
+411 SFEKNSYTIE

-428 FLKKSYPYGTFPDDE
+428 LLEKSYPYGTFPDDE
-443 SISVLPQQLGKE
+443 SISVLPQQLGKK
-455 LLEKVKKV
+455 LLAKVKEV

>member
-15 TYNSLLPMSPE
+15 TYHSLLPMSPE

-68 RPMREYEEMKAHD
+68 RPMRDYEEMKAHD
-81 VAFQKIKEWAADTET
+81 VAFQKIKEWATDTES

-112 QPFWKDAITPDGQPT
+112 QPFWKNAITPDGQPT

-158 VPIKMQELIE
+158 VPIKMQALME
-168 WYRDEQTALH
+168 WYRDEQTTLH

-215 KLPPVVIKSSDKQN
+215 KLPPVIIKSSDKQN

-234 HLADTGQY
+234 HLADIGQH

-280 LLARQ
+280 LFARQ

-298 LNVFHWAQQKLL
+298 LNVFHWAQQKLI
-310 APCEAVLRKFD
+310 APCEAVLQKFD
-321 KLFQEKKKIKKV
+321 KLFQEKKEIKKV
-333 NNEEAIK
+333 NNEEVKEEDKLKDLLEILRTPIK
-340 VEYEYKNT
+340 SIQQMNE
-348 SEALTEP
+348 EAKL
-355 FLTTIK
+355 K
-361 HFNNSAKKIGK
+361 AQKI
-372 ENVYGIDPYTTDI
+372 YDIDPYITEI
-385 YNIAH
+385 NNITH
-390 EYYLYGSAYAKDSVV
+390 QYYLYGSAYARDSSVV
-405 NCTFHI
+405 NCSIEISFKNDLYI
-411 LFEKFSYTIT
+411 IA
-421 IEVMNDC
+421 IEVMNDYL
-428 FLKKSYPYGTFPDDE
+428 LKKSYPYSTFPDDE
-443 SISVLPQQLGKE
+443 SISVLPQQLGKK
-455 LLEKVKKV
+455 LLAKVKEV